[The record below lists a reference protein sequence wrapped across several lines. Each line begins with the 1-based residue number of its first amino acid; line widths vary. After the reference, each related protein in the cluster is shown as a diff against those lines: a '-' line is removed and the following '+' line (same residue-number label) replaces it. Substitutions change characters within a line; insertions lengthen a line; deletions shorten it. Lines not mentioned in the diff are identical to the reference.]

1 MILLILFLIL
11 FGLVMLSTFVA
22 ITYKAIKNKDN
33 ECPAVLSAQAF
44 SILGGLGG
52 AAVLAV
58 AVYAGVIF
66 SYPAFT
72 SMQQSWRDIAA
83 TKSAVVEMQ
92 KQQKEI
98 AVKIQEQ
105 QKTIAENQVIITKNK
120 GNILRALSGR

>member
-1 MILLILFLIL
+1 MPCGPF
-11 FGLVMLSTFVA
+11 
-22 ITYKAIKNKDN
+22 
-33 ECPAVLSAQAF
+33 SAGF
-44 SILGGLGG
+44 FDTGGLGG

-105 QKTIAENQVIITKNK
+105 QKTIAENQVIITKNQD
-120 GNILRALSGR
+120 NILRALSGR